1 VKDIKEFLQLSK
13 RADAKSVKIKKPT
26 SRNPV
31 TKFKIRCSRFLYTL
45 KVKDADKAEKIS
57 IALPPVLTRKEITK
71 N

>member
-1 VKDIKEFLQLSK
+1 MKDIKEFLQLSK
-13 RADAKSVKIKKPT
+13 RADAKSVKIKKAT

-31 TKFKIRCSRFLYTL
+31 TKFKIRCARFLYTL

-57 IALPPVLTRKEITK
+57 IALPAVLTRKEITK